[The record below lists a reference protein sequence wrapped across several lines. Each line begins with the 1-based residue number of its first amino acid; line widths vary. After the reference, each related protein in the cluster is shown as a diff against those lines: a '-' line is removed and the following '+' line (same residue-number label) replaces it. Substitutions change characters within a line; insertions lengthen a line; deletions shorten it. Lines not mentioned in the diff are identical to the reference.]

1 MKDAL
6 EVGVLVEKADI
17 EDLESALKTVTNA
30 EVKRVFTSLLQ
41 GSMNHLDAFEGYLE
55 ILNQ

>member
-1 MKDAL
+1 
-6 EVGVLVEKADI
+6 VGVLVEKADI
-17 EDLESALKTVTNA
+17 EDLEAALKIVTNA

-41 GSMNHLDAFEGYLE
+41 GSTSHLDTFEGYLE